1 MTQSELNEI
10 LEKHRKWLNDEEGGE
25 KATLS
30 GADLS
35 GADLR
40 RADLRRA
47 NLRRANL
54 RQANL
59 RRADLSGADL
69 SGAILTNVKYNENTA
84 FFALCCPEEGSF
96 IGFKKAGG
104 KIIKL
109 LIPED
114 SKRSS
119 ATTRKCRCSKAKVL
133 SITEKDISRDPFGDF
148 EIAFKMSAQN
158 GAVEMEI
165 RNRAYPIL
173 NRRAKSY
180 ESFEGAVSAL
190 SEYFEEIDGYAKK
203 VAQSVKERAKKASQY
218 IIGQEIEKIAG
229 EML

>member
-1 MTQSELNEI
+1 MTSDKIKEI
-10 LEKHRKWLNDEEGGE
+10 LEKHRKWLTDEEGGE
-25 KATLS
+25 CADLS
-30 GADLS
+30 GANLSWANLSGENLS

-40 RADLRRA
+40 RADLR
-47 NLRRANL
+47 
-54 RQANL
+54 QANL
-59 RRADLSGADL
+59 NGADL

-133 SITEKDISRDPFGDF
+133 SITE
-148 EIAFKMSAQN
+148 
-158 GAVEMEI
+158 
-165 RNRAYPIL
+165 
-173 NRRAKSY
+173 
-180 ESFEGAVSAL
+180 
-190 SEYFEEIDGYAKK
+190 IDGSDSGITEVCSDLDERFIYK
-203 VAQSVKERAKKASQY
+203 VGETVSVSDFDENRWNECSTGIHFFITRDEAVKY
-218 IIGQEIEKIAG
+218 N
-229 EML
+229 